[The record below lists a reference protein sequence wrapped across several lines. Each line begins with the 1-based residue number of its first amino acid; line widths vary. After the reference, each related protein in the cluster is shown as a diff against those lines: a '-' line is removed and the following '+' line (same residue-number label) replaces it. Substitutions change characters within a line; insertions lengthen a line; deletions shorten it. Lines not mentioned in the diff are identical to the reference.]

1 MAAVGLGAPLVA
13 PKNLSSK
20 ASFSTTK
27 ASCFVKQV
35 SAKTVCSAEKKEEN
49 VTEQAGKIASA
60 LALAAIVSTGA
71 LAVPEVAL
79 ADVAGLT
86 PCKDS
91 KAFAKRQKN
100 SIKKL
105 KNRLKLY
112 KDGSAPALALK
123 ATIERTERRFSFYG
137 KSGLLCGTDGLPHL
151 IVDGDFRHAGEF
163 VSPGIVFLYI
173 AGWIGWVGRSYL
185 IKTKEGAKPTEKEI
199 IIDVPL
205 ALSLLGRGATWPVAA
220 WSEYR
225 KGDLIVSADQIT
237 VSPLAAPLVI
247 PPPFSWCLRILLRL
261 GVRMTSRPNVFI
273 W

>member
-71 LAVPEVAL
+71 LA
-79 ADVAGLT
+79 
-86 PCKDS
+86 
-91 KAFAKRQKN
+91 KN

-237 VSPLAAPLVI
+237 VSP
-247 PPPFSWCLRILLRL
+247 R
-261 GVRMTSRPNVFI
+261 
-273 W
+273 